1 MQRLSEQSRMIT
13 ALAPQA
19 LNNTNITS
27 RYVAFSKSGYLRAW
41 LLGGA
46 AAATKTTKIELLQA
60 TDVAGTSAKAINDQ
74 GAVAVAATM
83 TANLLAS
90 EVTVA
95 LSAVANTDYITI
107 NTLRYTKAAATSAAL
122 REFADAAG
130 LVTCVNHA
138 TYGVRGVFAS
148 AQTTTVT
155 LRSEPMGET
164 AITAVETNVGGTIT
178 VATTIAQAFVDIQ
191 AGLMDDANGFLYLAA
206 KITTTANSVVA
217 VVFDFYPYRWTPTQA
232 VGASDIA

>member
-1 MQRLSEQSRMIT
+1 MQRLSEQSRMIV

-19 LNNTNITS
+19 LNNTNVTS

-60 TDVAGTSAKAINDQ
+60 TDVSGTSAKAINDQ
-74 GAVAVAATM
+74 AAVAVSATM
-83 TANLLAS
+83 EANVLAS

-95 LSAVANTDYITI
+95 LAAVANTDYITI
-107 NTLRYTKAAATSAAL
+107 NGLVYTKAAATAAAN

-148 AQTTTVT
+148 AVTTTVT

-164 AITAVETNVGGTIT
+164 AITAVETNVAGTIT
-178 VATTIAQAFVDIQ
+178 VATPIGQAFVDIQ
-191 AGLMDDANGFLYLAA
+191 AGLLDDANDFYYVAA
-206 KITTTANSVVA
+206 KVTTTANTVVA
-217 VVFDFYPYRWTPTQA
+217 VVFDFYPYRWTPSQA
-232 VGASDIA
+232 AGASKLA